1 MASIEERAARAA
13 KIASVLR
20 PLGNGV
26 LSRQQAERA
35 AQLLGVHC
43 TTVYRLRRRF
53 LADPVASTLEPR
65 QPGRATGGRLDAAV
79 ECVIDEAVHE
89 WLPDQRHLAHPA
101 TDLVLEVKRRC
112 SVAGLSPPSRST
124 IARRWLSYREQ
135 DALARAALPN
145 AAVAPGTFQVRHP
158 LDIVQVDHTQADIL
172 LVSELDGQ
180 IIGRPWL
187 SVALD
192 VATRCVLGFYVAME
206 RPGAATVSLLLSRVV
221 LRKEPWLER
230 LGVEADWPMRGI
242 PRTLHLDNAAEFKSR
257 ALRSGCRE
265 YGIELMYRPV
275 GKPHFG
281 GHIERLNRTL
291 MERVRGLP
299 GSTGSSVKGRKAR
312 QAEKTASLTLKQFE
326 QWLAV
331 EIGRRYHCSPHRG
344 LLGLQP
350 AQKWQETWR
359 AADSR
364 CLPAQPD
371 AELKFLIRFLP
382 VASRTIQRDGLKLFL
397 IRYWHPLFAAWRET
411 RRSVTIRYH
420 PEDLSRIFVS
430 AGRGSFVEVRYADLR
445 RPPISLFEQRAALRA
460 IRARGQRAVSEREI
474 FETVEQQR
482 QLVVTS
488 QRATR
493 ARRRMARQAGGLVPK
508 SSIEDL
514 SLTEQRQVEQVN
526 YDAPVTAYDV
536 EQW

>member
-1 MASIEERAARAA
+1 MCSLILLAHVSRGLIGIHMASIDERAARAA

-53 LADPVASTLEPR
+53 LADSVASTLEPR

-242 PRTLHLDNAAEFKSR
+242 PKQQSW
-257 ALRSGCRE
+257 RSGTMTSASISSCRASCSRIPTNTRRHE
-265 YGIELMYRPV
+265 RAVLSLWRPCRAV
-275 GKPHFG
+275 VQCGFASAVSACVQS
-281 GHIERLNRTL
+281 
-291 MERVRGLP
+291 VRY
-299 GSTGSSVKGRKAR
+299 S
-312 QAEKTASLTLKQFE
+312 
-326 QWLAV
+326 
-331 EIGRRYHCSPHRG
+331 
-344 LLGLQP
+344 
-350 AQKWQETWR
+350 
-359 AADSR
+359 
-364 CLPAQPD
+364 
-371 AELKFLIRFLP
+371 
-382 VASRTIQRDGLKLFL
+382 VASRR
-397 IRYWHPLFAAWRET
+397 FASS
-411 RRSVTIRYH
+411 RS
-420 PEDLSRIFVS
+420 S
-430 AGRGSFVEVRYADLR
+430 G
-445 RPPISLFEQRAALRA
+445 
-460 IRARGQRAVSEREI
+460 
-474 FETVEQQR
+474 
-482 QLVVTS
+482 
-488 QRATR
+488 
-493 ARRRMARQAGGLVPK
+493 
-508 SSIEDL
+508 
-514 SLTEQRQVEQVN
+514 
-526 YDAPVTAYDV
+526 
-536 EQW
+536 